1 VIDLSTLMHYVNSF
15 QTSDKKIGK
24 ERYESSYSCVSNIQ
38 IHLCISNTH
47 THTHKYI
54 YGYPR
59 DCFVIVVASRQLL
72 TTPPTP
78 PFFVLP
84 FIRGAPYFQYT
95 RGWRPLYKKEEE
107 GECDYK
113 NRPLFCCLMPLIVH
127 IYIEMLE
134 RDVCVCVHEHSRR
147 VTWWYSHPR
156 PAKSQEEDLPL

>member
-1 VIDLSTLMHYVNSF
+1 
-15 QTSDKKIGK
+15 
-24 ERYESSYSCVSNIQ
+24 
-38 IHLCISNTH
+38 
-47 THTHKYI
+47 
-54 YGYPR
+54 
-59 DCFVIVVASRQLL
+59 VVASRQLL

-84 FIRGAPYFQYT
+84 FIRGAPLYFQYT